1 VGPQFDGSCV
11 SVGLPLSVIE
21 LASRYGSLANL
32 LCGLAL
38 GAVAFMLGKKEAA
51 PPHTIALLSSGV
63 IVLAADSFLFASV
76 ESRRPRVVGST
87 VAPGTEYVCYQSW
100 TLALPAI
107 GMLMVGTAVLVASIG
122 WMIIQ
127 YAVLNDVEN
136 KVFASLGGIFTL
148 LAVVTTTLSLIGAC
162 LQYLVFVNFPARP
175 SSGAK
180 AGVLAFG
187 LTMAVIG
194 CGMIVMRTVGLY
206 RHRKYNASWG
216 DITKSRFNALA
227 IASISTAA
235 YGLVGIVLDAV
246 TIWIS
251 RSQAV
256 PGTGEVWSA
265 IVLCL
270 VLPWIVYLPICYAV
284 PGTKLRDSWKRYGA
298 QAAR

>member
-1 VGPQFDGSCV
+1 MRLGRSAFEHNRISFKVWFFSDF
-11 SVGLPLSVIE
+11 
-21 LASRYGSLANL
+21 

-63 IVLAADSFLFASV
+63 IVLAADSFLFAAV
-76 ESRRPRVVGST
+76 ESRRPLVVGST
-87 VAPGTEYVCYQSW
+87 VSPGTEYVCYQSW
-100 TLALPAI
+100 TLAMPAI

-148 LAVVTTTLSLIGAC
+148 LAVVMTTLSVIGAC
-162 LQYLVFVNFPARP
+162 SQYLAFINFPARP
-175 SSGAK
+175 SIGARV
-180 AGVLAFG
+180 GVLAFG
-187 LTMAVIG
+187 LTMVVIG

-206 RHRKYNASWG
+206 RYRKYNTSWG
-216 DITKSRFNALA
+216 DIIRSRFDALA

-235 YGLVGIVLDAV
+235 YGLVGIVFDAV
-246 TIWIS
+246 TIWGPS
-251 RSQAV
+251 SHAV
-256 PGTGEVWSA
+256 PGTGAVWSA

-270 VLPWIVYLPICYAV
+270 ILPWIVYLPICYAV
-284 PGTKLRDSWKRYGA
+284 PGTNFRDSWKRYGT

>member
-1 VGPQFDGSCV
+1 VGPQFDGLCV
-11 SVGLPLSVIE
+11 SVGLPLSIIE
-21 LASRYGSLANL
+21 LASRYGSLANF

-63 IVLAADSFLFASV
+63 IVLAADSFLFAAV
-76 ESRRPRVVGST
+76 ESRRPLVVGST
-87 VAPGTEYVCYQSW
+87 VSPGTEYVCYQSW
-100 TLALPAI
+100 TLAMPAI

-148 LAVVTTTLSLIGAC
+148 LAVVMTTLSVIGAC
-162 LQYLVFVNFPARP
+162 SQYLAFINFPARP
-175 SSGAK
+175 SIGARV
-180 AGVLAFG
+180 GVLAFG
-187 LTMAVIG
+187 LTMVVIG

-206 RHRKYNASWG
+206 RYRKYNTSWG
-216 DITKSRFNALA
+216 DIIRSRFDALA

-235 YGLVGIVLDAV
+235 YGLVGIVFDAV
-246 TIWIS
+246 TIWGPS
-251 RSQAV
+251 SHAV
-256 PGTGEVWSA
+256 PGTGAVWSA

-270 VLPWIVYLPICYAV
+270 ILPWIVYLPICYAV
-284 PGTKLRDSWKRYGA
+284 PGTNFRDSWKRYGT
-298 QAAR
+298 QAVR

>member
-1 VGPQFDGSCV
+1 VGPQFDGLCV
-11 SVGLPLSVIE
+11 SVGLPLSIIE
-21 LASRYGSLANL
+21 LASRYGSLANF

-63 IVLAADSFLFASV
+63 IVLAADSFLFAAV
-76 ESRRPRVVGST
+76 ESRRPLVVGST
-87 VAPGTEYVCYQSW
+87 VSPGTEYVCYQSW
-100 TLALPAI
+100 TLAMPAI

-148 LAVVTTTLSLIGAC
+148 LAVVMTTLSVIGAC
-162 LQYLVFVNFPARP
+162 SQYLAFINFPARP
-175 SSGAK
+175 SIGARV
-180 AGVLAFG
+180 GVLAFG
-187 LTMAVIG
+187 LTMVVIG

-206 RHRKYNASWG
+206 RYRKYNTSWG
-216 DITKSRFNALA
+216 DIIRSRFDALA
-227 IASISTAA
+227 IASIFTAA
-235 YGLVGIVLDAV
+235 YGLAGIVFDAV
-246 TIWIS
+246 TIWGPS
-251 RSQAV
+251 SHAV
-256 PGTGEVWSA
+256 PGTGAVWSA

-270 VLPWIVYLPICYAV
+270 ILPWIVYLPICYAV
-284 PGTKLRDSWKRYGA
+284 PGTNFRDSWKRYGT

>member
-1 VGPQFDGSCV
+1 VRPQFDGSCV
-11 SVGLPLSVIE
+11 SVDLPVSIIE

-51 PPHTIALLSSGV
+51 PPNTIALLSSGV
-63 IVLAADSFLFASV
+63 IVLAADSFLFAAV
-76 ESRRPRVVGST
+76 ESRRPLVVGST

-100 TLALPAI
+100 TLAMPAI

-122 WMIIQ
+122 WMIVQ
-127 YAVLNDVEN
+127 YAVLNGVEH

-148 LAVVTTTLSLIGAC
+148 LAVMTTALSVIGAC
-162 LQYLVFVNFPARP
+162 LQYLVFVSFPARP
-175 SSGAK
+175 SSGAR

-187 LTMAVIG
+187 LTMVVIG

-206 RHRKYNASWG
+206 RYRKYNASWG
-216 DITKSRFNALA
+216 DIITSRFDALA

-235 YGLVGIVLDAV
+235 YGLVGIVFDAV
-246 TIWIS
+246 TIWIPHS
-251 RSQAV
+251 HAL
-256 PGTGEVWSA
+256 PGTGAVWSA

-270 VLPWIVYLPICYAV
+270 VLPWVVYLPICYAV
-284 PGTKLRDSWKRYGA
+284 PGTRFRDSWKRYGT